1 MTSDILLTIHDKICK
16 GVTML
21 DVTKTLV
28 SRRSGDAY
36 VDDKDSLEAAS
47 DTNTAQEAV
56 QNIQDSAQK
65 WSNLVAAT
73 GQALAF
79 HKCFWQLLA
88 WVNFG
93 GYYRAANKR
102 EVTSEHRV
110 EIQDHRGVSSEIEYK
125 HWNEPNEGLGV
136 KLCPNAN
143 QIPEYEKR
151 LKQTKT
157 IMPRVVRTKFRIGDA
172 WTALTMNVLPS
183 ITYSFS
189 LTRFTKRQLLTL
201 SRLVDNAFLP
211 KLGVSRK
218 MKRIA
223 AYAPVEMGGFNF
235 PSLKTIKIN
244 VTSC

>member
-1 MTSDILLTIHDKICK
+1 
-16 GVTML
+16 V
-21 DVTKTLV
+21 
-28 SRRSGDAY
+28 
-36 VDDKDSLEAAS
+36 EAAS

-88 WVNFG
+88 WVNFR

-183 ITYSFS
+183 ITY
-189 LTRFTKRQLLTL
+189 TL
-201 SRLVDNAFLP
+201 SR
-211 KLGVSRK
+211 
-218 MKRIA
+218 
-223 AYAPVEMGGFNF
+223 
-235 PSLKTIKIN
+235 
-244 VTSC
+244 